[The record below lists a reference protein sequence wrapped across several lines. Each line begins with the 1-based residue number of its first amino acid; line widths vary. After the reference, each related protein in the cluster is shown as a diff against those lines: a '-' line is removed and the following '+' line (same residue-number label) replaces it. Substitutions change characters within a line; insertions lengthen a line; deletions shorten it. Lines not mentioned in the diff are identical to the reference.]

1 MFPEQVSSINTLGG
15 IFVACMALL
24 ILLLPRRR
32 FALLPIAAATCYMT
46 FGQQIIVAGLHFTIL
61 RVLVLLAFSKFVITN
76 RGHLQWLRIDTVFLC
91 WVASSVVTYTVLW
104 HTSEA
109 LINRLG
115 LAYDAIGFYFVFRYL
130 IRDLEDIKR
139 CCTVFALVLA
149 PLAICMMVE
158 KSTGRN
164 PFYVLGGVPEFTQI
178 REGVLRCQGPFGHP
192 ILAGTFGAVWLPLF
206 IGLFA
211 QGKRHRAVATV
222 GIISST
228 IITLMSGSS
237 GPVAAY
243 IAGFIGICF
252 WPMRR
257 FMRRVRWAMVIAMG
271 LLQLMMKAP
280 IWFIFAHVNMFS
292 GSTGWHRAN
301 LIDQTVRHFFD
312 WWLVGT
318 RGTLGWGVWAGDITN
333 FFISQAVR
341 GGLTTFV
348 LFICLIICG
357 YSGLGAGLK
366 RARMDSKR
374 REFMLWALGASLLAH
389 IASFLSV
396 SYFDQNI
403 VNWYLLL
410 AALGMAI
417 TLYPRGKRRASQ
429 PSTAS
434 PLPLPVK
441 ELQLNTTN
449 VLLA

>member
-15 IFVACMALL
+15 IFVACMAIL
-24 ILLLPRRR
+24 ILLLPRR
-32 FALLPIAAATCYMT
+32 FALFPIAAATCYMT
-46 FGQQIIVAGLHFTIL
+46 FGQQILLAGLHFTIL
-61 RVLVLLAFSKFVITN
+61 RVLVLLAFAKFVLTN
-76 RGHLQWLRIDTVFLC
+76 RGHFQWLRIDKVFLC
-91 WVASSVVTYTVLW
+91 WVASSVVTYTLLW

-115 LAYDAIGFYFVFRYL
+115 LAYDAMGFYFVFRYL
-130 IRDLEDIKR
+130 IRDLEDIRR
-139 CCTVFALVLA
+139 CCTVFAVILA
-149 PLAICMMVE
+149 PLAICMLLE

-211 QGKRHRAVATV
+211 QGRGHRAVATL
-222 GIISST
+222 GIMCST

-243 IAGFIGICF
+243 IAGVIGICF

-257 FMRRVRWAMVIAMG
+257 HMRRVRWGLVISML
-271 LLQLMMKAP
+271 LLQIMMNAP

-312 WWLVGT
+312 WCLVGT
-318 RGTLGWGVWAGDITN
+318 RATIGWGVWAGDITN

-341 GGLTTFV
+341 GGLSTFV
-348 LFICLIICG
+348 LFIYIIVLA
-357 YSGLGAGLK
+357 YSGLGFALS
-366 RARMDSKR
+366 RARVDSKR
-374 REFMLWALGASLLAH
+374 RQFMLWAMGASLLAH
-389 IASFLSV
+389 IGSFLSV

-410 AALGMAI
+410 AALAI
-417 TLYPRGKRRASQ
+417 VVIVYPRRNQLSSNHPTVPPIALRSE
-429 PSTAS
+429 
-434 PLPLPVK
+434 
-441 ELQLNTTN
+441 ELQVETPRA
-449 VLLA
+449 LLT

>member
-15 IFVACMALL
+15 IFIFCMAVL
-24 ILLLPRRR
+24 ILLLPRRL
-32 FALLPIAAATCYMT
+32 ALFPIAAATCYMT
-46 FGQQIIVAGLHFTIL
+46 FGQQIILGGLHFTIL
-61 RVLVLLAFSKFVITN
+61 RVLVLLAFGRFVITN
-76 RGHLQWLRIDTVFLC
+76 RSHLQWLRNDKVFLC
-91 WVASSVVTYTVLW
+91 WVASSVLTYTILW
-104 HTSEA
+104 HSSEA

-115 LAYDAIGFYFVFRYL
+115 LAYDAIGFYFVFRHL
-130 IRDLEDIKR
+130 IRDLEDVKR

-149 PLAICMMVE
+149 PLAICMLVE
-158 KSTGRN
+158 KNTGRN

-211 QGKRHRAVATV
+211 QGKRHWAVATV
-222 GIISST
+222 GIMSST

-243 IAGFIGICF
+243 IAGLIGICF
-252 WPMRR
+252 WAMRR
-257 FMRRVRWAMVIAMG
+257 YMRRVRWAMVIAMV
-271 LLQLMMKAP
+271 LVQLIMKAP

-312 WWLVGT
+312 WWLFGT
-318 RGTLGWGVWAGDITN
+318 RGTIGWGVWAGDITN

-348 LFICLIICG
+348 LFIYLIIRG
-357 YSGLGAGLK
+357 YSGLGIGLK
-366 RARMDSKR
+366 RARIDSKR
-374 REFMLWALGASLLAH
+374 HQFMLWTLGASLLAH

-410 AALGMAI
+410 ATVGTAI
-417 TLYPRGKRRASQ
+417 TLYPRGKRPASQ
-429 PSTAS
+429 ASTAP
-434 PLPLPVK
+434 PLPLPVE
-441 ELQLNTTN
+441 ELQLQTAN
-449 VLLA
+449 VLLT